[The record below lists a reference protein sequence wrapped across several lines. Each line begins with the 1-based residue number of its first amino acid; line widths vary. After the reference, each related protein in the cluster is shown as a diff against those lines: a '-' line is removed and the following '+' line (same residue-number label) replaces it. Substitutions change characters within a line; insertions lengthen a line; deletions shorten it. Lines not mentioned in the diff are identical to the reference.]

1 MQYFL
6 NAKSTQTNLMEYM
19 EKLTKLV
26 DEGLIVNVAVTSP
39 KALMLS
45 LRRDSLESVGDW
57 GLGAKFA
64 DDSKTGM
71 IVESPEYK
79 QAFQV
84 RLETWCQD

>member
-1 MQYFL
+1 M
-6 NAKSTQTNLMEYM
+6 NAKNTQNYLAGVHGN
-19 EKLTKLV
+19 LTKLV
-26 DEGLIVNVAVTSP
+26 DEGFIVNVAVTSP

-64 DDSKTGM
+64 DDSKAGM